1 MITRKS
7 ALATFVLATLLLGVR
22 SAVPAEE
29 WKPVEGSLRTRW
41 TKKVSP
47 DSALPEYP
55 RPQLRRQRWENLN
68 GLWDYAITDLA
79 AQEMPSSQGRILVP
93 FPIESSLSG
102 VGKRVGETKRLWYRT
117 TFKVPSGW
125 RDERVLLHFGAV
137 DWEAEVAFNGKQLGT
152 HKGGY
157 DGFTFDIT
165 DALKPGEQEL
175 TVRVWDPSDAG
186 PQPRGKQ
193 VRRPEGIWYTPTT
206 GIWQTVWMEPVPR
219 AAIRSLNIVP
229 DIDQSRVRINAVLD
243 GVTAGTRL
251 EALGKG
257 VETTTGTVTGNTAE
271 LSVIV
276 PKPALWTPEE
286 PNLYDL
292 RLTLSDAEGKRL
304 DRVDTYFGMR
314 KISLGRDER
323 GINRIM
329 LNNKP
334 VFQLG
339 PLDQGFWPDGL
350 YTAPTDE
357 ALKFDI
363 EVTKRLGFNMARK
376 HVKVEPERW
385 YYWCDRLGLLVWQDM
400 PSGDRSIGPNDPDIR
415 RTPESAAIYQTEL
428 KEMIDELR
436 SHPSIV
442 MWVPFN
448 EGWGQWDT
456 NRIADWVKGYDPSRL
471 VNSASGWTDREGGDV
486 HDFHIYPGPGSPQPT
501 PRRAAVLGEY
511 GGLGLP
517 IEGHTWQSKDNWGY
531 RTYSSREELTL
542 AYQRLQRN
550 LHRLI
555 GEPGLSAAVYT
566 QTTDVEVEV
575 NGLLTYDREIIKM
588 DPAVVA
594 AANLRLQSPPPTYRV
609 LMPTSRGQAQTWR
622 YTTKKPADS
631 WSQRDFDDS
640 AWTTGAGGFGTAGTP
655 RAVVRT
661 QWNTPDIWLRRDF
674 TLSEGDLREPE
685 FMLHHDED
693 VEIYVNGVRAAA
705 LTGYSTDYFTAS
717 LSAAA
722 IKALKPGKNV
732 IAVHCRQTGGG
743 QYIDVGIQDEL
754 PPRQP

>member
-1 MITRKS
+1 MITRRSTFLAVALFTVLLS
-7 ALATFVLATLLLGVR
+7 AGTAI
-22 SAVPAEE
+22 PEDD
-29 WKPVEGSLRTRW
+29 WKPVDGPLQTRW
-41 TKKVSP
+41 AKKVSP
-47 DSALPEYP
+47 DNALPEYP

-68 GLWDYAITDLA
+68 GLWDYAITDA
-79 AQEMPSSQGRILVP
+79 AVDSMPAAQGRILVP
-93 FPIESSLSG
+93 FPVESSLSG

-125 RDERVLLHFGAV
+125 RDGRIWLHFGAV
-137 DWEAEVAFNGKQLGT
+137 DWEAVVTLNGKELGT

-157 DGFTFDIT
+157 DGFSFDIT
-165 DALKPGEQEL
+165 DALKSGDQEL

-206 GIWQTVWMEPVPR
+206 GIWQTVWIEPTPKLS
-219 AAIRSLNIVP
+219 IRSLNITP
-229 DIDQSRVRINAVLD
+229 DIDRSRVQIKAIVEGD
-243 GVTAGTRL
+243 TSGVKI
-251 EALGKG
+251 EATGKG
-257 VETTTGTVTGNTAE
+257 VETTTGSVSGNNAE

-276 PKPALWTPEE
+276 PEPELWTPEE

-292 RLTLSDAEGKRL
+292 RLTVIDAGGKRL

-314 KISLGRDER
+314 KISLGRDEK
-323 GINRIM
+323 GINRIL

-334 VFQLG
+334 YFQLG

-357 ALKFDI
+357 ALKYDI

-376 HVKVEPERW
+376 HVKVEPARW

-400 PSGDRSIGPNDPDIR
+400 PSGDRFIGPNDPDIR
-415 RTPESAAIYQTEL
+415 RTPESAAIYETEL

-456 NRIADWVKGYDPSRL
+456 NRIADWVKAYDPSRL

-486 HDFHIYPGPGSPQPT
+486 HDFHVYPGPGSPQPT

-517 IEGHTWQSKDNWGY
+517 LEGHTWQSKDNWGY
-531 RTYSSREELTL
+531 RTYSNREELTL

-555 GEPGLSAAVYT
+555 GDPGLSAAVYT
-566 QTTDVEVEV
+566 QTTDVEIEV

-588 DPAVVA
+588 DPEVVA

-609 LMPTSRGQAQTWR
+609 LLPTSRGQAQSWR
-622 YTTKKPADS
+622 YTTKKPADA
-631 WSQRDFDDS
+631 WSHRDFDDS
-640 AWTTGAGGFGTAGTP
+640 AWSTGPGGFGTAGTP
-655 RAVVRT
+655 GATVRT
-661 QWNTPDIWLRRDF
+661 TWSSSDIWLRREF
-674 TLSEGDLREPE
+674 TLPEGALREPE
-685 FMLHHDED
+685 FLLHHDED
-693 VEIYVNGVRAAA
+693 VEIYINGVRAAA
-705 LTGYSTDYFTAS
+705 LTGYSTDYFSAPLS
-717 LSAAA
+717 LAA
-722 IKALKPGKNV
+722 IRALKPGKNV
-732 IAVHCRQTGGG
+732 IAVHCKQTGGG
-743 QYIDVGIQDEL
+743 QYIDVGLQDEL
-754 PPRQP
+754 GLAR